1 MVKLTRIL
9 RPTPT
14 LGSLLKYHDE
24 LLELLQ
30 VSESTRE
37 VITATPAPQEKDM
50 QIEEKK
56 EFVHYVPMLI
66 AILFSV
72 LMMIAIVAFK
82 YKCSKKRSRE
92 EASCE
97 DLTIVRKTSKEDS
110 CDMFD
115 LV

>member
-1 MVKLTRIL
+1 M
-9 RPTPT
+9 
-14 LGSLLKYHDE
+14 GSLLKYHDE
-24 LLELLQ
+24 LLKLLQ

-37 VITATPAPQEKDM
+37 EITTTPSPQKENV
-50 QIEEKK
+50 QIEAKK
-56 EFVHYVPMLI
+56 EFVHHVPMLI

-92 EASCE
+92 ENSRE
-97 DLTIVRKTSKEDS
+97 DLMIVRKTSKEDS